1 MARLPDGR
9 VLVRLSLIVYFSF
22 QKLYKDLIKAPHCEK
37 SDVLYLVKTAR
48 TNFGLRQLL
57 RSNQQ
62 KLSKSAIQNDKNGII
77 KTQMLFLIGFDS
89 KETKEEKEIIENE
102 IQEFGDFIIGDYF
115 DAYHNLT
122 QKVSFYNYNRK

>member
-1 MARLPDGR
+1 M
-9 VLVRLSLIVYFSF
+9 
-22 QKLYKDLIKAPHCEK
+22 IKTPHCEN

-48 TNFGLRQLL
+48 TNFGLRRLL
-57 RSNQQ
+57 RSNKP
-62 KLSKSAIQNDKNGII
+62 KLLQRQNGVI

-89 KETKEEKEIIENE
+89 KETINEKKIIESE

-122 QKVSFYNYNRK
+122 KKVTLLHF

>member
-1 MARLPDGR
+1 MITDFLKHD
-9 VLVRLSLIVYFSF
+9 
-22 QKLYKDLIKAPHCEK
+22 KDLIKTPHCEK

-48 TNFGLRQLL
+48 TNFGLRRLL
-57 RSNQQ
+57 RSNRP
-62 KLSKSAIQNDKNGII
+62 KLLQRQNGVI

-89 KETKEEKEIIENE
+89 KETINEKKIIESE

-122 QKVSFYNYNRK
+122 KKVTLLHF

>member
-1 MARLPDGR
+1 MAHT
-9 VLVRLSLIVYFSF
+9 VWAIFLSDFL
-22 QKLYKDLIKAPHCEK
+22 KHGKDLIKTPHCEN

-57 RSNQQ
+57 RSNRP
-62 KLSKSAIQNDKNGII
+62 KLLHRQNGVI

-89 KETKEEKEIIENE
+89 KETINEKKIIESE

-122 QKVSFYNYNRK
+122 KKVTLLHF